1 MDSLIQIVRGKQP
14 AFYAAYMNHR
24 RVIETGNSPLV
35 LKALVTDAATH
46 SGIRGVKATFAP
58 LNGTAKLAT
67 DKTNKPMVKT
77 TAAKGMFRVKN
88 MPAGSYMVTVAKAGY
103 REQTIPVTIIDYE
116 LAEMKVEL
124 ERD

>member
-35 LKALVTDAATH
+35 LRALVTDASTH

-58 LNGTAKLAT
+58 LNGTANLT
-67 DKTNKPMVKT
+67 SDKTNKPMVKT
-77 TAAKGMFRVKN
+77 TTAKGMFWVKN
-88 MPAGSYMVTVAKAGY
+88 TPAGATWSRSPKPATGNKRCPLRSSIMNWLK
-103 REQTIPVTIIDYE
+103 
-116 LAEMKVEL
+116 
-124 ERD
+124 